1 MSLIDTKGR
10 SVAPVQQAGASIF
23 QSTGAKTIFYGNNG
37 GGRDTYISTNNGGF
51 SITNEP
57 KKAAEIG
64 KYLIFFHSYI

>member
-10 SVAPVQQAGASIF
+10 SMGPVHQGGASIF

-51 SITNEP
+51 SIHNEP
-57 KKAAEIG
+57 KKAAEVG
-64 KYLIFFHSYI
+64 KS